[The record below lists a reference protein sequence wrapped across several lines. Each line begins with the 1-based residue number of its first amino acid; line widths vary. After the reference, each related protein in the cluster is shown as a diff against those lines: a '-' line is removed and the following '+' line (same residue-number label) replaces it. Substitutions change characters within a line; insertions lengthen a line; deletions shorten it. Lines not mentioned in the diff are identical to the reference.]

1 MATLDQAMSRLP
13 RAVFGV
19 TVKVEGAASGVN
31 AVVVKVVRE
40 GDQVDVDP
48 GPGVVL
54 RTIADGGIG
63 FYTLGSGGQDGR
75 VSFSDTGLLAYRLT
89 FTDGSSGIFRS
100 SITPVPEPASAGLI
114 AAAGLAA
121 LAWLKRRSGWLAS

>member
-1 MATLDQAMSRLP
+1 MDEPGELP
-13 RAVFGV
+13 DVGGRKVARRDAVAQDV
-19 TVKVEGAASGVN
+19 LEQQVEFAHVIRQL
-31 AVVVKVVRE
+31 RE
-40 GDQVDVDP
+40 
-48 GPGVVL
+48 
-54 RTIADGGIG
+54 
-63 FYTLGSGGQDGR
+63 GSGGEDGR
-75 VSFSDTGLLAYRLT
+75 GVSFSDTGFLTYRLT